1 MGEKKNFNRNKMDL
15 LFTLNVIQNNSQ
27 IITF

>member
-1 MGEKKNFNRNKMDL
+1 MS
-15 LFTLNVIQNNSQ
+15 TVLNMFNNSQ